1 MGCTG
6 LRTRFSPYQGD
17 EDLDE
22 DLDEDGDE
30 DLDEDE
36 NVDEVEDQ
44 DEDDGNN
51 SITLLPASPSGRHME
66 PLRQ

>member
-1 MGCTG
+1 MHWPSHSLLT
-6 LRTRFSPYQGD
+6 LPGD
-17 EDLDE
+17 Q
-22 DLDEDGDE
+22 

-51 SITLLPASPSGRHME
+51 IITLLPASPSGRHME
-66 PLRQ
+66 PFRQ